1 MATFTTEE
9 AYAFLDSHPGTG
21 WAVLSSNGR
30 DGYPHTV
37 PLGYF
42 RRGEEVFL
50 NARGQRVANVRRD
63 PRVAVLVED
72 GIEMRELRG
81 VLIRGDAEVVD
92 DPAAV
97 LDLSREA
104 LRLRGTAEADLPTE
118 VRPGSAYIRVQPRTI
133 TSWDNTRR

>member
-21 WAVLSSNGR
+21 WAVLSTNGR

-63 PRVAVLVED
+63 ARVAVLVED
-72 GIEMRELRG
+72 GIAMRELRG

-104 LRLRGTAEADLPTE
+104 MRLRGTAEADLPTE